1 MNKLNSFEFKFWLL
15 ISFSQC
21 CCFEANLFKEV
32 DQRNKSHYDNS
43 LCTDVHTLISWEA
56 LLRPTSDGQNL
67 TQQLDVLQKLRGYSP
82 TQLYCEILRAC
93 CLGLAETVDSSGELR
108 WAVFTFLKVPSL
120 LLRLHR
126 AIHGDNDKIH
136 VSKIDIFHGFWILIR
151 QDWIKMHKLSNRI
164 PKLLQRSSVSF
175 RIQVSWKRQ
184 TLNASAMSSKGS

>member
-1 MNKLNSFEFKFWLL
+1 MHENQLSNAVRFSL
-15 ISFSQC
+15 IFLFFSQC
-21 CCFEANLFKEV
+21 QSFETNLFKAV
-32 DQRNKSHYDNS
+32 FVARKPQHYDNS

-126 AIHGDNDKIH
+126 AINGNQI
-136 VSKIDIFHGFWILIR
+136 
-151 QDWIKMHKLSNRI
+151 IKTFI
-164 PKLLQRSSVSF
+164 
-175 RIQVSWKRQ
+175 
-184 TLNASAMSSKGS
+184 